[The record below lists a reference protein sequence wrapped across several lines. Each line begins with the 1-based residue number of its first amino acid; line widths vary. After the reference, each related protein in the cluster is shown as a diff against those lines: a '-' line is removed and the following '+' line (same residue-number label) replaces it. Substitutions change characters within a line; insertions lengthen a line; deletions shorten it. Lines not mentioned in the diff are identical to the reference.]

1 MRLFYILWY
10 NDDNLDWSQTLR
22 KTYRVKK
29 DKDFQAIFDKGHSTA
44 NRKFV
49 IYCLEKN
56 QNHYRVGISVG
67 KRIGNAVSRNAV
79 KRKIRHVLMD
89 LSPKLT
95 THDFVV
101 IARKGIEELDYH
113 EVKKNLIHVLKLAK
127 LYQEGLDS
135 EKND

>member
-10 NDDNLDWSQTLR
+10 NDDNIDCSQTLR

-135 EKND
+135 EKKD